1 MAIGTSEKLAQEGLR
16 GNRDWLAE
24 GKRVGSGVREVSH
37 DLERMR
43 GAGSLLHRCKRRRNL
58 RVRRFRLC
66 EEPRRAVLRDQKI
79 DFLLR
84 LVPDIVECVVA
95 KPEIVPHVNGLE
107 KVACNEVLEACA
119 FVRHFAPV
127 ALIPLRRLANRI
139 LDVPEPRTDGEALV
153 KVLQRRDPR
162 LYRLLCYAD
171 FAGEGCRHNL
181 VSGAGKKKLGQDSY
195 SCNVGNLRKVTQIFP
210 EELFAA
216 ELAPAM
222 GESHISSYERLRE
235 SAMRPEGVPVF
246 GANGTRCMDF
256 GRFKFGADKFRDAER
271 VHVVEEVTPHQAVAA
286 ALVDVEPRA
295 AGDDKAHAVFVEIEE
310 PLEKR
315 LPAHELVNLVKRD
328 DCSAVGRDAE
338 TGGIGKTCG
347 IAGDKPA
354 GREVVPGKV
363 LVGKRFGE
371 RGLSA
376 LTGTREKRHLPVV
389 VQMFFKNRF
398 VDSLSLKCVF
408 HGGKCIKTDL
418 RRQYQ
423 TDRWV
428 RMVNTKSTDGSEWY
442 LERNPVGACVP
453 HARRGALLL
462 GLSYEN
468 VQYVTLLFCAESG
481 SCEQP
486 ARENKEARL

>member
-1 MAIGTSEKLAQEGLR
+1 MAIGASEKLAQEGLC
-16 GNRDWLAE
+16 GNRDRLAV
-24 GKRVGSGVREVSH
+24 GKRVGSCVRKVAH
-37 DLERMR
+37 DLESMH
-43 GAGSLLHRCKRRRNL
+43 GAGGFLHRRKYRRNL

-79 DFLLR
+79 NFLLR
-84 LVPDIVECVVA
+84 LVPDIVEHVVA

-139 LDVPEPRTDGEALV
+139 LDVSEPRPDGEALV

-181 VSGAGKKKLGQDSY
+181 VPGAGEEKLGQDSY
-195 SCNVGNLRKVTQIFP
+195 SGNIGNLRKVAQIFP
-210 EELFAA
+210 EELLAA

-235 SAMRPEGVPVF
+235 SAMRPEGIPVF

-256 GRFKFGADKFRDAER
+256 GRFKFGAYKFRDAER
-271 VHVVEEVTPHQAVAA
+271 VHVVEEVPPHQAVAA

-315 LPAHELVNLVKRD
+315 FPADKFVDLVKRD
-328 DCSAVGRDAE
+328 DGFAVGCDAE
-338 TGGIGKTCG
+338 PGGVGKACRV
-347 IAGDKPA
+347 AGDKLPSC
-354 GREVVPGKV
+354 EVVPSEISV
-363 LVGKRFGE
+363 RECFCE

-376 LTGTREKRHLPVV
+376 LARTGEKRHLPVV
-389 VQMFFKNRF
+389 AQMLFKNRL
-398 VDSLSLKCVF
+398 VDSLSPECVF
-408 HGGKCIKTDL
+408 HGAYDIKFVSS
-418 RRQYQ
+418 RQYQ

-428 RMVNTKSTDGSEWY
+428 RIVNTKLTDGSEWHR
-442 LERNPVGACVP
+442 LFDNAAGDC
-453 HARRGALLL
+453 ALFLL
-462 GLSYEN
+462 PQSKQGQRKGMKNEN
-468 VQYVTLLFCAESG
+468 DRPRIREGDIPRISLLW
-481 SCEQP
+481 
-486 ARENKEARL
+486 R

>member
-1 MAIGTSEKLAQEGLR
+1 MAIRASEKLAQEGLR
-16 GNRDWLAE
+16 GNSDRLAE
-24 GKRVGSGVREVSH
+24 EKRVGSGVREVSH

-58 RVRRFRLC
+58 RVRRFRLG

-119 FVRHFAPV
+119 FVCHFAPV
-127 ALIPLRRLANRI
+127 ALIPLRRLANRV
-139 LDVPEPRTDGEALV
+139 LDVSEPRTDGEALV

-171 FAGEGCRHNL
+171 FAGEGCCHNL

-222 GESHISSYERLRE
+222 GESHISSYERLWE

-271 VHVVEEVTPHQAVAA
+271 VHVVEEVPPHQAVAA
-286 ALVDVEPRA
+286 ALVDVEPSA

-315 LPAHELVNLVKRD
+315 LPADEFVDLVKRD

-338 TGGIGKTCG
+338 TGGIGKTGG
-347 IAGDKPA
+347 IAGDKSA

-363 LVGKRFGE
+363 LVGKRFGK

-376 LTGTREKRHLPVV
+376 LARASEKRHLPIVM
-389 VQMFFKNRF
+389 QMLFKNRF
-398 VDSLSLKCVF
+398 VDSLSLECVF

-418 RRQYQ
+418 RLQYQ

-428 RMVNTKSTDGSEWY
+428 RMVDTKPTDGSEWY
-442 LERNPVGACVP
+442 DLFNNVAEDCALFLLPQLEQGQKDASCETAP
-453 HARRGALLL
+453 
-462 GLSYEN
+462 
-468 VQYVTLLFCAESG
+468 VQYVHKGRSG
-481 SCEQP
+481 ERRWRNVQVF
-486 ARENKEARL
+486 

>member
-16 GNRDWLAE
+16 GNRDWLAV

-37 DLERMR
+37 DLKGVR
-43 GAGSLLHRCKRRRNL
+43 GVGSLLHRCKRRRNL
-58 RVRRFRLC
+58 RVRRFRLG

-139 LDVPEPRTDGEALV
+139 LDVSEPRPDGEALV

-181 VSGAGKKKLGQDSY
+181 VPGAGKKKLGQDSY
-195 SCNVGNLRKVTQIFP
+195 SCNVGDLRKVTQIFP
-210 EELFAA
+210 EELFSA

-235 SAMRPEGVPVF
+235 SAMRPEGIPVF
-246 GANGTRCMDF
+246 RFDGTRRMDF
-256 GRFKFGADKFRDAER
+256 SSFKFGADEFRDAER
-271 VHVVEEVTPHQAVAA
+271 VQVVEEVTPHQAVAA
-286 ALVDVEPRA
+286 LLVDVEPSA
-295 AGDDKAHAVFVEIEE
+295 AGDNKAHAVLVEVKE

-315 LPAHELVNLVKRD
+315 LPTDELVNLVKRD
-328 DCSAVGRDAE
+328 DCSVVGRDAE
-338 TGGIGKTCG
+338 TGGIGKACG
-347 IAGDKPA
+347 IAGDKSA

-371 RGLSA
+371 RGLPA
-376 LTGTREKRHLPVV
+376 LAGTCEKRHLPVV
-389 VQMFFKNRF
+389 AQMLFKNRF
-398 VDSLSLKCVF
+398 VDSLSLECVF
-408 HGGKCIKTDL
+408 HGGKCIKTGL

-428 RMVNTKSTDGSEWY
+428 RMVNTKLTDRSEWY
-442 LERNPVGACVP
+442 EILSQRGKGLRPRSFAAIGTRANERN
-453 HARRGALLL
+453 R
-462 GLSYEN
+462 
-468 VQYVTLLFCAESG
+468 
-481 SCEQP
+481 
-486 ARENKEARL
+486 